1 MDFNLN
7 NMTIEQAKQ
16 VLKENGYYVDN
27 LWHTDDVHH
36 LGDISE
42 DEAYDVLDS
51 VLQNAYTIGNIN
63 EMLEDKFNERTN

>member
-27 LWHTDDVHH
+27 LWHIEDVKLQSDVDVDD
-36 LGDISE
+36 DT
-42 DEAYDVLDS
+42 AYDILNSALTNDWIME
-51 VLQNAYTIGNIN
+51 QIN
-63 EMLEDKFNERTN
+63 VSISQLIED

>member
-27 LWHTDDVHH
+27 LWHIDDVK
-36 LGDISE
+36 LQSDV
-42 DEAYDVLDS
+42 DVDDDTAYDILNSALTNDWIME
-51 VLQNAYTIGNIN
+51 QIN
-63 EMLEDKFNERTN
+63 VSISQLIED